1 MFRFDTNIKHLKPIL
16 FDELVYRFIIM
27 CMLNYYDVFSYL
39 VILNKLY
46 EYKFLSDKNCL
57 VLIKKSLKCI
67 I

>member
-1 MFRFDTNIKHLKPIL
+1 
-16 FDELVYRFIIM
+16 M

-57 VLIKKSLKCI
+57 VLIQKKSKMHNLKT
-67 I
+67 